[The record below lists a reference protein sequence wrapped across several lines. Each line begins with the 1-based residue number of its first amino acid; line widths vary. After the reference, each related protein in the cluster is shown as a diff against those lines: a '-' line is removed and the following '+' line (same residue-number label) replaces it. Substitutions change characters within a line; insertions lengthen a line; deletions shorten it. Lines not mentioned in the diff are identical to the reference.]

1 MISPEI
7 SPRTTRAL
15 EKPLLILF
23 TAAFFCLPQNIRADS
38 AGKMAHVPLIVDW
51 GHDWGSGWY
60 RQTPEHDA
68 KPATR
73 NLVKEDLNANGTT
86 DDDYTGGW
94 AYSWDEPLSPTNL
107 VYDWTYPSA
116 KFYGAAI
123 LQVTD
128 IPAKE
133 GGGYENVHGPTE
145 GHINQNHE
153 LRDDWN
159 LMSFPTKK
167 REPGIS
173 RYAAALLMFW
183 KKEDFLNGGSEFPV
197 SFGPEGTI
205 GVFISRYWG
214 GVNWGRWVVRD
225 NGQFY
230 VSEPTFAGETKQFD
244 LENTGEENGAKNPVV
259 RTTHVI
265 RPAEVKWAAYN
276 PEPPDKVFFDA
287 AKADFQPRE
296 FKNVEAAG
304 FLAQRDL
311 SKGFPV
317 AGGLWNLPHGI
328 GEPVALKVNAFQARA
343 DIARPP
349 EASLVVEMV
358 PLGPAN
364 QPALFAA
371 KTETTYQQWLEVVR
385 WAVTNQRAG
394 RMTAG
399 FEELDLGGFTFLRDG
414 AMGSAETGAGKE
426 SSPLEPV
433 TGISWYDAI
442 VWSNALSLLEG
453 RTPAYYEDAEFTKP
467 YQHIF
472 DRSKKEKRDERAAV
486 YWRRD
491 AGGYRLPTA
500 AEFALLAGGASQPQ
514 AASAWIGANAGGATK
529 PAATLPA
536 LSSGLHDVMG
546 NVAEWVWDA
555 EGDAVDAPVS
565 LTAMGGSFRFPED
578 ENASSLLP
586 HGERPFEGSPSIGFR
601 VVRNGTAGAPALPK
615 ANGLP
620 VRVVAKDAVVPPKV
634 AADPGALFKEV
645 MAALDPKN
653 LPGAG
658 SLPVS
663 EKISETAQKGE
674 PYDLMVSSVEV
685 PYKVWSAVRQWAEK
699 EKGYLFNYAGDM
711 GSARFLTPETVSAKR
726 TPNEPVTNISWL
738 DAAVWCNALSELSGK
753 KPVYVDVE
761 SGEPLRDAS
770 THRVDTY
777 REYAYANEG
786 RYTNRP
792 VDTAAVIAIR
802 ADTANDGFRLP
813 TIAEYE
819 TFHKKSKEEDLA
831 WFATNSGMRTH
842 PVGSKSADLNGLF
855 DVEGNVAEWTYGG
868 DGLFGQAR
876 FSTNFGDAPG
886 IYPHQMCR
894 KESPFVGRS
903 YLGFRPVSRATSN

>member
-1 MISPEI
+1 MKI
-7 SPRTTRAL
+7 
-15 EKPLLILF
+15 PLLIPVVVFSAVLPSR
-23 TAAFFCLPQNIRADS
+23 AADTGAVARL
-38 AGKMAHVPLIVDW
+38 PLIVDW

-60 RQTPEHDA
+60 RQGPDVDA

-167 REPGIS
+167 REPGLS

-183 KKEDFLNGGSEFPV
+183 KKEDFLNGGAEFPV
-197 SFGPEGTI
+197 RFGADGTI

-214 GVNWGRWVVRD
+214 GINWGRWVVRD
-225 NGQFY
+225 SGQFFI
-230 VSEPTFAGETKQFD
+230 SEPTFAGQTKQFD
-244 LENTGEENGAKNPVV
+244 LENTGEENGAANPVV

-265 RPAEVKWAAYN
+265 RPADVRWAPYN
-276 PEPPDKVFFDA
+276 PEPPHKIFFDA
-287 AKADFQPRE
+287 EKADFQPRK
-296 FKNVEAAG
+296 FSNVEAVG
-304 FLAQRDL
+304 YLAQRDL
-311 SKGFPV
+311 STGYPV

-343 DIARPP
+343 DIERPA
-349 EASLVVEMV
+349 EASSVVEMV
-358 PLGPAN
+358 PLGAAGNPS
-364 QPALFAA
+364 LWAA
-371 KTETTYQQWLEVVR
+371 KTETTYAQWLDVFR

-394 RMTAG
+394 RMSAG
-399 FEELDLGGFTFLRDG
+399 YESLDLGGFTFLRDG
-414 AMGSAETGAGKE
+414 AMGSMETGAAKE
-426 SSPLEPV
+426 HSPNEPV

-442 VWSNALSLLEG
+442 VWSNALSMLEG

-467 YQHIF
+467 YQCIL
-472 DRSKKEKRDERAAV
+472 DRSKLEKRQDRAAV
-486 YWRRD
+486 YWKRD
-491 AGGYRLPTA
+491 ADGYRLPTA
-500 AEFALLAGGASQPQ
+500 GEFGLLAGGPAKPDPATARIAANSNGRTHP
-514 AASAWIGANAGGATK
+514 AAS
-529 PAATLPA
+529 LPA
-536 LSSGLHDVMG
+536 NPAGLHDVMG
-546 NVAEWVWDA
+546 NVSEWIWDA
-555 EGDAVDAPVS
+555 EGSSVESRAS
-565 LTAMGGSFRFPED
+565 LRALGGSFRLPED
-578 ENASSLLP
+578 ENATSLLP
-586 HGERPFEGSPSIGFR
+586 FGERPFDGSPTIGFR
-601 VVRNGTAGAPALPK
+601 VVRNGADGPPNLPAS
-615 ANGLP
+615 GELP
-620 VRVVAKDAVVPPKV
+620 VRVVAPDTVVPPKTAV
-634 AADPGALFKEV
+634 DSAALLKE
-645 MAALDPKN
+645 AISALDPKT

-658 SLPVS
+658 SLKTTENINQPA
-663 EKISETAQKGE
+663 EKGD
-674 PYDLMVSSVEV
+674 PYDLAVSSVEV
-685 PYKVWSAVRQWAEK
+685 PYRIWNSVRQWAEK
-699 EKGYLFNYAGDM
+699 EKGYLFNHSGDM
-711 GSARFLTPETVSAKR
+711 GSARFLAPQTVSANR
-726 TPNEPVTNISWL
+726 TESEPVTNISWL
-738 DAAVWCNALSELSGK
+738 DAAVWCNALSELAGK
-753 KPVYVDVE
+753 KPVYVHKE

-770 THRVDTY
+770 THRVEMY

-792 VDTAAVIAIR
+792 VDTAAVISLR
-802 ADTANDGFRLP
+802 AATENDGFRLP
-813 TIAEYE
+813 TIGEYE
-819 TFHKKSKEEDLA
+819 AFHKKDKIQDLA

-842 PVGSKSADLNGLF
+842 PVGTKSADSNGLF
-855 DVEGNVAEWTYGG
+855 DVEGNVAELAFGG

-876 FSTNFGDAPG
+876 FGTSFGDNPG

-903 YLGFRPVSRATSN
+903 YLGFRPVSRAASN